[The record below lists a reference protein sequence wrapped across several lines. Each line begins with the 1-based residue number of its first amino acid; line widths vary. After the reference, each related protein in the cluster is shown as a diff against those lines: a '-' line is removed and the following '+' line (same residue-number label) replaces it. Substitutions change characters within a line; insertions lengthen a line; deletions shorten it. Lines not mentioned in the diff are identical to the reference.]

1 LLAVFQRPIIATSAN
16 SSGQPMPEEYRQI
29 EKTVLEGVDYV
40 VPLKQTE
47 KMVQPSRI
55 LKVSVQ
61 GNITVI
67 RD

>member
-1 LLAVFQRPIIATSAN
+1 
-16 SSGQPMPEEYRQI
+16 MPEEYRQI

-55 LKVSVQ
+55 LKVSAQ